1 MRKSQ
6 ASKSWR
12 CTRSCGHSLVE
23 KNDGEGTR
31 MDGKKVIITGVPG
44 VGKTT
49 VVNEAL
55 KKIKEEGIEYQS
67 INFGTFMFEVAKNDN
82 IVQDRDQMRT
92 LDRAV
97 QKRLQQRAAQAISQ
111 IPGNVLID
119 THASVKTP
127 KGYLAGLPEW
137 VLREIMPDCIV
148 LVETDDDQILMRRLT
163 DETRSRDKEGARSIA
178 EHQQF
183 NRSIAAAYAMLTGC
197 TVKIVTNADFLLE
210 RAAEDMA
217 AVLR

>member
-1 MRKSQ
+1 LVKSED
-6 ASKSWR
+6 
-12 CTRSCGHSLVE
+12 VE
-23 KNDGEGTR
+23 GAR
-31 MDGKKVIITGVPG
+31 MDGKKIIITGVPG

-55 KKIKEEGIEYQS
+55 KKIKEEGVEYKS
-67 INFGTFMFEVAKNDN
+67 INFGTFMFEVAMNDKT
-82 IVQDRDQMRT
+82 VQDRDQMRT

-97 QKRLQQRAAQAISQ
+97 QKRLQQRAAQAIAQ
-111 IPGNVLID
+111 VQGNVLID

-127 KGYLAGLPEW
+127 KGYFAGLPEW
-137 VLREIMPDCIV
+137 VLREIMPDTIV
-148 LVETDDDQILMRRLT
+148 LVEADDDQILMRRLT

-197 TVKIVTNADFLLE
+197 TVKIVINADYLLE